1 MSSELARKFRFVS
14 PGIFLREVD
23 NSQLP
28 RLPDAVGPTIIGRY
42 AYGPAMRPFKIN
54 SLAEFVE
61 TYGNPI
67 PGASSGDVWREG
79 NKTGPTYAAY
89 AAFAWLNAGVAPANI
104 VRLLGDEH
112 DQNDGSLLGQAGWTT
127 TSPSDTTT
135 AKNPTA
141 ADASTNSLA
150 LNGGAY
156 GLWLMPSGS
165 DLDNVKGTSLGT
177 GSLAAIW
184 YVRNGAIALK
194 GKQVTHKL
202 QSDLSAVTGN
212 AVVLHSEGSNYQFQA
227 VVLDNSQNALYT
239 TKFNFDRNSENYI
252 RKVFNTDP
260 ILTNT
265 SVVDSTTVTEG
276 KGNYFLGETFESMT
290 QHSVGISTSACY
302 GMILPIQSGTMDL
315 RNYGTASSNYNA
327 GYEDHLEG
335 FKNPESGWF
344 FSQDLGTNNADYAAE
359 RMTKLF
365 KFHGLDSGEWL
376 QNNIKISIADIKAAT
391 NTSNPYGT
399 FTIQI
404 RRASDTDKVPVILEQ
419 FTNCNLNPASADYVA
434 AKLGDMYMSF
444 DYSTN
449 RLREYGQ
456 YVNQSRYIRIEMNP
470 SVENGTADPELL
482 PFGVFGPIR
491 PNSWRVRSND
501 GNDGT
506 GGTPLLK
513 VIPTDSTIT
522 GNASVETEAARD
534 FGKAKGTIAVAD
546 GDDTTTNAFSEGE
559 FVKFTATDGT
569 VAIFILSD
577 SSETGAVA
585 SGTVLTAT
593 SDLGTGTPST
603 SLLAQGTCIAV
614 TTNLNTTS
622 QSGVLNE
629 IRDTM
634 ASSNSPV
641 KDLMRGVAA
650 VAVSNGSQ
658 TMTFEQ
664 FVAGTGGNNTIT
676 TDISQFTVSGFT
688 GGLDNVNTGTF
699 VTLDNDLIASH
710 YSPDHVTSIV
720 FGEDPGT
727 ADGATVG
734 TYNYTASFEFPR
746 TLFRISASDGGIGD
760 PKEAYFGLQTGKSH
774 TDLTYDPGYP
784 DYLRRLPTGYAQTD
798 TLTGPG
804 TDREYSWVFSL
815 DDVRT
820 TTTTTTANDTLTNSA
835 HFQSGSRRSGDSLT
849 ALSSSY
855 KQILDEGYDR
865 FTSPLYG
872 GFDGFDIYE
881 AEPFRNS
888 AISSTD
894 TQYTNYAYNTVK
906 RAIDT
911 CADPEFVETNLMT
924 VPGLTAKNLTKHL
937 IDTCEARADAMAV
950 IDIEDVYTPFTENTN
965 SFQSNV
971 GTVSTAISS
980 LRSRD
985 LNSSYAATYYPWV
998 QIRDPNTSK
1007 LLWAP
1012 PSVIALGTY
1021 ASSEAQSELWFA
1033 PAGFTRGGL
1042 TTGAGGLPVVNVSE
1056 RVVRKDRDK
1065 LYTANINPIASF
1077 PSEGI
1082 VVFGQKTLQVTPS
1095 ALDRINVRR
1104 LMIFL
1109 KKEVSRMAATILFDQ
1124 NVQAT
1129 WTRFVN
1135 KVDPFL
1141 ASVQTRLGITEYKV
1155 VLDETTTTADLID
1168 RNILY
1173 AKIFLKPARAIEFI
1187 AIDFVIS
1194 RTGASFDD

>member
-1 MSSELARKFRFVS
+1 MSSSIARKFRFVS
-14 PGIFLREVD
+14 PGIFLKEVD
-23 NSQLP
+23 NSQIP
-28 RLPDAVGPTIIGRY
+28 RLPDAVGPTIIGRFPQ
-42 AYGPAMRPFKIN
+42 GPAMRPYNIS

-61 TYGNPI
+61 TFGNPI

-104 VRLLGDEH
+104 FRLLGDEH
-112 DQNDGSLLGQAGWTT
+112 LQNDGSVLGQAGWTT
-127 TSPSDTTT
+127 TSPSATST
-135 AKNPTA
+135 AKNPTC
-141 ADASTNSLA
+141 ADASTNSLST
-150 LNGGAY
+150 NGGAY

-177 GSLAAIW
+177 GSLAAVW
-184 YVRNGAIALK
+184 YVRDGAITLK

-202 QSDLSAVTGN
+202 QGDLTAVTGN
-212 AVVLHSEGSNYQFQA
+212 AVVLHSEGSNYEFQG
-227 VVLDNSQNALYT
+227 VVLDSSQNALYT

-276 KGNYFLGETFESMT
+276 KGNYWLGETFESMIE
-290 QHSVGISTSACY
+290 HSVGISTSACY
-302 GMILPIQSGTMDL
+302 GMILPLQSGTMDI
-315 RNYGTASSNYNA
+315 NVFGTASSNYNA

-335 FKNPESGWF
+335 FKNPETGWF
-344 FSQDLGTNNADYAAE
+344 FSQDLGTSYGDYAAE

-365 KFHGLDSGEWL
+365 KFHGLDSGTWL
-376 QNNIKISIADIKAAT
+376 QNNIKISISDIKAPT
-391 NTSNPYGT
+391 NLSNPYGT
-399 FTIQI
+399 FTIEI
-404 RRASDTDKVPVILEQ
+404 RRASDTDKTPVILEQ
-419 FTNCNLNPASADYVA
+419 FTNCSLNPASADYVA
-434 AKLGDMYMSF
+434 AKVGDMYMNF
-444 DYSTN
+444 DYDTN

-456 YVNQSRYIRIEMNP
+456 YVNRSRFVRIEMNP
-470 SVENGTADPELL
+470 SVENGQADPALL

-522 GNASVETEAARD
+522 GLAAGDEGASRVKSY
-534 FGKAKGTIAVAD
+534 GKATALITTVAEASLNDTKTFVLTDSAGVATTYQFTMGQSTSINTAAYTPGTTVLIGMVGA
-546 GDDTTTNAFSEGE
+546 TTRANVQDELVTRINAGTGIG
-559 FVKFTATDGT
+559 FTA
-569 VAIFILSD
+569 
-577 SSETGAVA
+577 SETGDD
-585 SGTVLTAT
+585 VLVTQNTAG
-593 SDLGTGTPST
+593 SAGNK
-603 SLLAQGTCIAV
+603 AV
-614 TTNLNTTS
+614 TQPAGATGLTITNFS
-622 QSGVLNE
+622 GGGVL
-629 IRDTM
+629 
-634 ASSNSPV
+634 V
-641 KDLMRGVAA
+641 
-650 VAVSNGSQ
+650 
-658 TMTFEQ
+658 
-664 FVAGTGGNNTIT
+664 
-676 TDISQFTVSGFT
+676 
-688 GGLDNVNTGTF
+688 GTF

-710 YSPDHVTSIV
+710 YSPDHVTNIV

-774 TDLTYDPGYP
+774 TDPTYDPGYP
-784 DYLRRLPTGYAQTD
+784 DYLRRLPAGYAQTD
-798 TLTGPG
+798 TITGPG

-820 TTTTTTANDTLTNSA
+820 VIDGDIAQSA
-835 HFQSGSRRSGDSLT
+835 FFQSGSRRSGDSLT
-849 ALSSSY
+849 AMSSSY

-872 GFDGFDIYE
+872 GFDGWDVYE
-881 AEPFRNS
+881 AEPLRNS
-888 AISSTD
+888 AITATD

-911 CADPEFVETNLMT
+911 CSDPEFVETNLMV

-971 GTVSTAISS
+971 GKVDTAISS

-1007 LLWAP
+1007 LVWVP

-1021 ASSEAQSELWFA
+1021 ASSEAKSELWFA

-1042 TTGAGGLPVVNVSE
+1042 TDGAGGLPVVNVTE

-1065 LYTANINPIASF
+1065 LYTANINPIATF
-1077 PSEGI
+1077 PAEGI
-1082 VVFGQKTLQVTPS
+1082 VVFGQKTLQVTQS

-1104 LMIFL
+1104 LMIYL

-1124 NVQAT
+1124 NVRAT
-1129 WTRFVN
+1129 WARFIG

-1141 ASVQTRLGITEYKV
+1141 GSVQSRLGITEYKI
-1155 VLDETTTTADLID
+1155 VLDETTTTPDLID

-1173 AKIFLKPARAIEFI
+1173 AKIFLKPARSIEYI
-1187 AIDFVIS
+1187 AIDFVIT

>member
-1 MSSELARKFRFVS
+1 M
-14 PGIFLREVD
+14 
-23 NSQLP
+23 
-28 RLPDAVGPTIIGRY
+28 
-42 AYGPAMRPFKIN
+42 
-54 SLAEFVE
+54 
-61 TYGNPI
+61 
-67 PGASSGDVWREG
+67 
-79 NKTGPTYAAY
+79 
-89 AAFAWLNAGVAPANI
+89 NAGVAPANI

-112 DQNDGSLLGQAGWTT
+112 DQNDGTVAAQAGWTT
-127 TSPSDTTT
+127 TDPASTST
-135 AKNPTA
+135 ARSADAYGSA
-141 ADASTNSLA
+141 ADTNLDQ
-150 LNGGAY
+150 NGGAY
-156 GLWLMPSGS
+156 GLWIIPSGS
-165 DLDNVKGTSLGT
+165 DMNNVKGTTFGT
-177 GSLAAIW
+177 GSLAAVW
-184 YVRNGAIALK
+184 YMRKGAVVLK
-194 GKQVTHKL
+194 GKQVSHRL
-202 QSDLSAVTGN
+202 QSELSEVTGA
-212 AVVLHSEGSNYQFQA
+212 AVMIHSEDSNYTFQA
-227 VVLDNSQNALYT
+227 EILDTATPHSKLYT

-265 SVVDSTTVTEG
+265 SVVDSTTVREG
-276 KGNYFLGETFESMT
+276 KGNYFLGETWESNLFNICGA
-290 QHSVGISTSACY
+290 SGNSY
-302 GMILPIQSGTMDL
+302 GVILPIASGSGMTD
-315 RNYGTASSNYNA
+315 ASGSIDV
-327 GYEDHLEG
+327 GWEDHLEG
-335 FKNPESGWF
+335 FKNPETGWF
-344 FSQDLGTNNADYAAE
+344 FSQDLSTGHEHYAAE

-365 KFHGLDSGEWL
+365 KFHGLDGGEWL
-376 QNNIKISIADIKAAT
+376 QNNLKISIADIKAAT

-399 FTIQI
+399 FTVQI
-404 RRASDTDKVPVILEQ
+404 RRAQDSDNVPVILEQ
-419 FTNCNLNPASADYVA
+419 FTNCSLNPASADYVA
-434 AKLGDMYMSF
+434 AKIGDMYMSF
-444 DYSTN
+444 DYDTN

-456 YVNQSRYIRIEMNP
+456 YVNQSRYVRIEMNP
-470 SVENGTADPELL
+470 SVENGTADPEVL

-491 PNSWRVRSND
+491 PTSWRVRTND
-501 GNDGT
+501 GEDAAGKT
-506 GGTPLLK
+506 TVILK
-513 VIPTDSTIT
+513 AD
-522 GNASVETEAARD
+522 RD
-534 FGKAKGTIAVAD
+534 A
-546 GDDTTTNAFSEGE
+546 
-559 FVKFTATDGT
+559 
-569 VAIFILSD
+569 
-577 SSETGAVA
+577 
-585 SGTVLTAT
+585 
-593 SDLGTGTPST
+593 
-603 SLLAQGTCIAV
+603 
-614 TTNLNTTS
+614 
-622 QSGVLNE
+622 QSGVGRALLS
-629 IRDTM
+629 DT
-634 ASSNSPV
+634 S
-641 KDLMRGVAA
+641 RGGSFVALGCDTAGNVAA
-650 VAVSNGSQ
+650 HFDPA
-658 TMTFEQ
+658 
-664 FVAGTGGNNTIT
+664 
-676 TDISQFTVSGFT
+676 GFT
-688 GGLDNVNTGTF
+688 A
-699 VTLDNDLIASH
+699 IAW
-710 YSPDHVTSIV
+710 
-720 FGEDPGT
+720 GEDPANTSHRGDSSQKQSGPIKA
-727 ADGATVG
+727 ADGVYTNAT
-734 TYNYTASFEFPR
+734 YRYTASYEFPR
-746 TLFRISASDGGIGD
+746 TLFRISASDGGISD
-760 PKEAYFGLQTGKSH
+760 PKEAYFGLQTGKTH
-774 TDLTYDPGYP
+774 TDTTFDPGYC
-784 DYLRRLPTGYAQTD
+784 DYLRRLPAGYGQVD
-798 TLTGPG
+798 TLAGPPA
-804 TDREYSWVFSL
+804 DREYSWVFSL

-820 TTTTTTANDTLTNSA
+820 VNQTAQATCTITINNQALVDAGGNSPDVIGAGDKITLIATNGTTVVCTINADGGTTTSADTDGDVEAATEDDGTNDADATAIAVNIATAINHNNFFSATNSA
-835 HFQSGSRRSGDSLT
+835 NVVTVTQRDAGSDGNTTVSIVELGAGAMTSTNFTGGTSAIAKSAFFQSGSRRNRDSLT

-971 GTVSTAISS
+971 GTVSSAISS

>member
-28 RLPDAVGPTIIGRY
+28 RIADAVGPTIIGRY
-42 AYGPAMRPFKIN
+42 AQGPAMRPYKVR

-61 TYGNPI
+61 VFGNPI

-112 DQNDGSLLGQAGWTT
+112 DQNDATLLGQAGWTT
-127 TSPSDTTT
+127 TSPSATST

-141 ADASTNSLA
+141 ADATTNSLST
-150 LNGGAY
+150 NGGAY
-156 GLWLMPSGS
+156 GLWLIPSGS
-165 DLDNVKGTSLGT
+165 NLDNAKGVTLGT

-194 GKQVTHKL
+194 GKQVTHQL
-202 QSDLSAVTGN
+202 QSDLTAVSGN
-212 AVVLHSEGSNYQFQA
+212 AVMLHSEGSNYQFQA

-276 KGNYFLGETFESMT
+276 KGNYFLGETFESMA

-302 GMILPIQSGTMDL
+302 GMILPLQSGTMDL
-315 RNYGTASSNYNA
+315 QVFGTASSNYNA

-344 FSQDLGTNNADYAAE
+344 FSQDLGTSNADYAAE

-376 QNNIKISIADIKAAT
+376 QNNIKISISDIKAAT

-399 FTIQI
+399 FTIEI
-404 RRASDTDKVPVILEQ
+404 RRASDSDKVPVILEQ
-419 FTNCNLNPASADYVA
+419 FTNCTLNPASADYVG
-434 AKLGDMYMSF
+434 AKVGDMYMSF
-444 DYSTN
+444 DYDTN

-491 PNSWRVRSND
+491 PHSWRVRSND
-501 GNDGT
+501 GDSKSSTAVHANPAADG
-506 GGTPLLK
+506 GGTPLLRA
-513 VIPTDSTIT
+513 PAAHPTIT
-522 GNASVETEAARD
+522 GPLGADADAARPAAYGKATLVDCIQMTSFANSDKFTILVPTAAGGTGTAIKIAMSSDSDGTNATDEDATVIGVGANGDTASNAKDKVIAAINGTTNASVNN
-534 FGKAKGTIAVAD
+534 G
-546 GDDTTTNAFSEGE
+546 N
-559 FVKFTATDGT
+559 
-569 VAIFILSD
+569 
-577 SSETGAVA
+577 TGASSNGVPGVTA
-585 SGTVLTAT
+585 AEGSTNSQITLTAT
-593 SDLGTGTPST
+593 NSGFAGNGIVTVDT
-603 SLLAQGTCIAV
+603 SGGA
-614 TTNLNTTS
+614 
-622 QSGVLNE
+622 
-629 IRDTM
+629 
-634 ASSNSPV
+634 
-641 KDLMRGVAA
+641 
-650 VAVSNGSQ
+650 
-658 TMTFEQ
+658 MT
-664 FVAGTGGNNTIT
+664 AGTARGGADLI
-676 TDISQFTVSGFT
+676 
-688 GGLDNVNTGTF
+688 GTF

-710 YSPDHVTSIV
+710 YSPDHITSIV
-720 FGEDPGT
+720 FGEDDGT
-727 ADGATVG
+727 ATGLVG

-746 TLFRISASDGGIGD
+746 TLFRISASDGGVSD

-798 TLTGPG
+798 TITGPG

-820 TTTTTTANDTLTNSA
+820 VVDGDIATSA
-835 HFQSGSRRSGDSLT
+835 FFQSGSRRSGDSLT
-849 ALSSSY
+849 AMSSSY

-881 AEPFRNS
+881 AEPIRNS

-911 CADPEFVETNLMT
+911 VADPEFVETNLMV

-937 IDTCEARADAMAV
+937 VDTCEARADAMAV
-950 IDIEDVYTPFTENTN
+950 IDIEDVYAPFTENTN

-971 GTVSTAISS
+971 GKVSTAISS

-985 LNSSYAATYYPWV
+985 INSSYAATYYPWV
-998 QIRDPNTSK
+998 QLRDPNTSK
-1007 LLWAP
+1007 LVWAP
-1012 PSVIALGTY
+1012 PSVAALGTY
-1021 ASSEAQSELWFA
+1021 ASSEAKSELWFA

-1042 TTGAGGLPVVNVSE
+1042 TTGAGGLQVVNVTE

-1065 LYTANINPIASF
+1065 LYTANINPIATF
-1077 PSEGI
+1077 PAEGI

-1109 KKEVSRMAATILFDQ
+1109 KKEVSRMAATVLFDQ

-1155 VLDETTTTADLID
+1155 VLDDTTTTADLID

-1173 AKIFLKPARAIEFI
+1173 AKIFLKPARSIEYI

>member
-1 MSSELARKFRFVS
+1 MSKTLARKFRFVS

-28 RLPDAVGPTIIGRY
+28 RIPDAVGPTIIGRY
-42 AYGPAMRPFKIN
+42 RYGPAMRPFKVS

-61 TYGNPI
+61 TFGNPI
-67 PGASSGDVWREG
+67 PGKSSGDVWREG

-104 VRLLGDEH
+104 FRVLGDEH
-112 DQNDGSLLGQAGWTT
+112 SQATAAGQAGWTT
-127 TSPSDTTT
+127 TTSGETSAGTQ
-135 AKNPTA
+135 KNPTA
-141 ADASTNSLA
+141 ADATTNSLA

-156 GLWLMPSGS
+156 GLWLIASGS
-165 DLDNVKGTSLGT
+165 SLDDEKGTSLGT

-184 YVRNGAIALK
+184 YVRDGAIALK
-194 GKQVTHKL
+194 GKQVSINRQTGL
-202 QSDLSAVTGN
+202 TAVTGN
-212 AVVLHSEGSNYQFQA
+212 AVMLHSEGSNYQFQA
-227 VVLDNSQNALYT
+227 VVLDSSQNALHT
-239 TKFNFDRNSENYI
+239 TKFNFDRTSPNYI

-276 KGNYFLGETFESMT
+276 KGGYFLGETFESM
-290 QHSVGISTSACY
+290 IETSLGLPSDVY

-315 RNYGTASSNYNA
+315 RNYGTASTSTYNV

-335 FKNPESGWF
+335 FKNPETGWF

-376 QNNIKISIADIKAAT
+376 QNNIKISIADVKAST
-391 NTSNPYGT
+391 SLSNPYGT
-399 FTIQI
+399 FTVEI
-404 RRASDTDKVPVILEQ
+404 RQAQDSDNVPVILEQ
-419 FTNCNLNPASADYVA
+419 FTNCNLNPASPDYVA
-434 AKLGDMYMSF
+434 TKVGDMYMTF

-456 YVNQSRYIRIEMNP
+456 YVNQSRFVRIEMNP
-470 SVENGTADPELL
+470 AVENGTQDPELL

-501 GNDGT
+501 GDDGD

-513 VIPTDSTIT
+513 VIPPHPTIT
-522 GNASVETEAARD
+522 DTANTDGNDDGRD

-546 GDDTTTNAFSEGE
+546 GDDTTADAFSEGE

-593 SDLGTGTPST
+593 SDLGTGTPDA

-650 VAVSNGSQ
+650 VAVSDGSQ

-664 FVAGTGGNNTIT
+664 FVAGTNGNNTIT
-676 TDISQFTVSGFT
+676 TNISQFTVSGFT
-688 GGLDNVNTGTF
+688 GGLDDITTGTF
-699 VTLDNDLIASH
+699 VMLDNDQIASH

-720 FGEDPGT
+720 FGEDDGT
-727 ADGATVG
+727 GTGLVG
-734 TYNYTASFEFPR
+734 SFRYTASFEFPR
-746 TLFRISASDGGIGD
+746 TLFRVSASDGGIGD
-760 PKEAYFGLQTGKSH
+760 VKNAYFGLQTGKSR
-774 TDLTYDPGYP
+774 TDITYDPGYP

-798 TLTGPG
+798 TINGPG

-820 TTTTTTANDTLTNSA
+820 TIDGAAARSA
-835 HFQSGSRRSGDSLT
+835 FFQSGSRRDGDSKT
-849 ALSSSY
+849 AADSSY
-855 KQILDEGYDR
+855 KAILDEGYDR

-881 AEPFRNS
+881 AEPLRNTRI
-888 AISSTD
+888 ASTD
-894 TQYTNYAYNTVK
+894 DQYNNYAYNTVK

-911 CADPEFVETNLMT
+911 VADPEFVETNLIS
-924 VPGLTAKNLTKHL
+924 VPGVTAKNLTKHL
-937 IDTCEARADAMAV
+937 INTCEARADAMAV
-950 IDIEDVYTPFTENTN
+950 IDIENVYTPFTENTE
-965 SFQSNV
+965 SYQSRV
-971 GTVSTAISS
+971 GTVDSAISS

-998 QIRDPNTSK
+998 QIRDPNTTNVV
-1007 LLWAP
+1007 WVP
-1012 PSVIALGTY
+1012 PSVAAIGTY
-1021 ASSEAQSELWFA
+1021 SSSEAKSELWFA
-1033 PAGFTRGGL
+1033 PAGFNRGGL
-1042 TTGAGGLPVVNVSE
+1042 TEGAAGLPVVNVTE
-1056 RVVRKDRDK
+1056 RLVRKDRDK

-1082 VVFGQKTLQVTPS
+1082 VIFGQKTLQITPS

-1109 KKEVSRMAATILFDQ
+1109 KKEVSRIASGVLFDQ
-1124 NVQAT
+1124 NVRAT
-1129 WTRFVN
+1129 WGRFLSKVN
-1135 KVDPFL
+1135 PFL
-1141 ASVQTRLGITEYKV
+1141 GSVQSRLGITEFKV
-1155 VLDETTTTADLID
+1155 VLDETTTTADLVD

-1173 AKIFLKPARAIEFI
+1173 AKIFLKPARSIEFI